1 MADGYVPP
9 ANATST
15 PPVAGEIP
23 NGGNNVPPNTVPNT
37 TTPPADGGTNVPNEP
52 SGLPS
57 QNQEVD
63 LSAFELSADA
73 KAKMKDGKLLGR
85 FGSIDEVMA
94 KLKEAEDFRAQ
105 HGNNQANT
113 NTEQQQQ
120 ADAVKAQ
127 DTVGQEILGEFIG
140 NNLELTDA
148 MIQKGVDAGIDA
160 RDIKLRAIDIRD
172 SANTAHSIVGG
183 KEQYDE
189 MIGWARENMT
199 EAQRTSFNTDINTNM
214 SEYAIKGLQADYQK
228 AMADG
233 TVTTRIQGQPVNQG
247 IVAYKNQKELFA
259 DKTSAER
266 AKQRGNMN
274 DWNIYQRKLDATKK
288 LSGGIFGLPKF

>member
-1 MADGYVPP
+1 MAVETP
-9 ANATST
+9 AVET
-15 PPVAGEIP
+15 PPVVEP
-23 NGGNNVPPNTVPNT
+23 VVE
-37 TTPPADGGTNVPNEP
+37 TPST
-52 SGLPS
+52 LPS

-63 LSAFELSADA
+63 LSAFELSDDI
-73 KAKMKDGKLLGR
+73 KTGMKDGKINGR
-85 FGSIDEVMA
+85 FGSVQEVLD
-94 KLKEAEDFRAQ
+94 KLKETEDKFANDVRTNQ
-105 HGNNQANT
+105 NNNIQT
-113 NTEQQQQ
+113 TEEQQKLVAKQ
-120 ADAVKAQ
+120 AVGSEIEKA
-127 DTVGQEILGEFIG
+127 FIDG
-140 NNLELTDA
+140 GMVLTDE
-148 MIQKGVDAGIDA
+148 MIKKGVDAGIDA

-247 IVAYKNQKELFA
+247 VVAYKNQKELFA

-274 DWNIYQRKLDATKK
+274 DWNIYQRKLEATKK

>member
-160 RDIKLRAIDIRD
+160 RDIKLKAIEIRD
-172 SANTAHSIVGG
+172 ARTSAHAVVGG
-183 KEQYDE
+183 QENYESMIEWGKANMSDGQKKAYDE
-189 MIGWARENMT
+189 ALGGV
-199 EAQRTSFNTDINTNM
+199 M
-214 SEYAIKGLQADYQK
+214 SEYAIKGLQADYQEAVK
-228 AMADG
+228 AG
-233 TVTTRIQGQPVNQG
+233 TAHTRIAGQPMNQG
-247 IVAYKNQKELFA
+247 ITPYKSRQELYK
-259 DKTSAER
+259 DKDAAELS
-266 AKQRGNMN
+266 KKRGNIN
-274 DWNIYQRKLDATKK
+274 DWNIYKKK
-288 LSGGIFGLPKF
+288 LQATERNGGIQNLPRF